1 MGSGSYSSTERG
13 IRSTSLGYATKS
25 IHQTFTQ
32 RSLSNLMNPLDVKIR
47 ESRDSQEHPNSVA
60 ILLALDLTGSMG
72 NVPHTLVKTGLPNI
86 MDGII
91 QQGQPDPQL
100 LFVGVGDHEC
110 DRSPLQ
116 VGQFESSDALLDKWL
131 TDIYLEGGGGGNNGE
146 SYLLAWY
153 FAGYHTSIDCFE
165 KRKQKGFLF
174 TIGDEPNLTSLPSY
188 NVKSI
193 MGNGQ
198 YQDYSAAEL
207 LEKARETY
215 NVYHIHV
222 RETHN
227 GKNQSVVDG
236 WKQVLGENLIEV
248 QDSSEIAGLIA
259 EIVVKNTSTE
269 TNVNVKSTND
279 VVNKTEKVKSKIVA
293 GIL

>member
-1 MGSGSYSSTERG
+1 MVVT
-13 IRSTSLGYATKS
+13 
-25 IHQTFTQ
+25 
-32 RSLSNLMNPLDVKIR
+32 
-47 ESRDSQEHPNSVA
+47 
-60 ILLALDLTGSMG
+60 
-72 NVPHTLVKTGLPNI
+72 
-86 MDGII
+86 
-91 QQGQPDPQL
+91 
-100 LFVGVGDHEC
+100 
-110 DRSPLQ
+110 
-116 VGQFESSDALLDKWL
+116 
-131 TDIYLEGGGGGNNGE
+131 
-146 SYLLAWY
+146 
-153 FAGYHTSIDCFE
+153 
-165 KRKQKGFLF
+165 KGF
-174 TIGDEPNLTSLPSY
+174 EPLTYRLST
-188 NVKSI
+188 
-193 MGNGQ
+193 
-198 YQDYSAAEL
+198 DYSAAEL

-222 RETHN
+222 RETRN